1 MKKIL
6 VLVTVVFLATLSIAQ
21 TLVIKGSNTVYP
33 IAQLWVEA
41 FQKMNPNVTVTLE
54 GAGSTTGITGLF
66 NETADVANSSRF
78 LKSSEVEQMHKTGKY
93 FVPIVVAY
101 DGIAA
106 IVNPNLGIDN
116 ISLETLKKIYTG
128 EITEWNQVD
137 PKLPK
142 KPIVVYSRNT
152 ASGTFETWVEKVLQ
166 GAKLSPRVQMLE
178 SSQAEIE
185 SVAKNEFAIAYTGM
199 GYVTDKVKALKVEGV
214 EPTVQNV
221 LRGAYPISR
230 PLYVFIDLSRFG
242 NLWPEKGVVAEYIKL
257 ILSPTGQRLVRQAGY
272 IPAYGTGD

>member
-1 MKKIL
+1 K
-6 VLVTVVFLATLSIAQ
+6 
-21 TLVIKGSNTVYP
+21 SN
-33 IAQLWVEA
+33 
-41 FQKMNPNVTVTLE
+41 
-54 GAGSTTGITGLF
+54 
-66 NETADVANSSRF
+66 
-78 LKSSEVEQMHKTGKY
+78 EVEQMHKSGKY
-93 FVPIVVAY
+93 FVPIVIAY
-101 DGIAA
+101 DGIAV

-128 EITEWNQVD
+128 EITEWNKVD
-137 PKLPK
+137 PKLPN

-152 ASGTFETWVEKVLQ
+152 ASGTFETWVERVLH
-166 GAKLSPRVQMLE
+166 GEKLSPRVQMLE

-185 SVAKNEFAIAYTGM
+185 SVVKNQFAIAYTGM

-221 LRGAYPISR
+221 LLGTYPISR

-242 NLWPEKGVVAEYIKL
+242 NVWPEKGVVANYVKF
-257 ILSPTGQRLVRQAGY
+257 ILSPEGQRLVRQAGY